1 MYVHVLGIFI
11 SEGDAHASKRARMLV
26 DESEDSDFKDG
37 SLIIEN
43 DESTLEALCGD
54 ATFSGEES
62 SITVSKVGSWGLLD
76 GRMLARVFHFL
87 RSDLKS
93 LVFASMT
100 CKHWRASVMF
110 YKEVSRNVNLSSL
123 GHSCTDS
130 IVWNIVVGLVHILH
144 LTLSGMFPCFS
155 HLI

>member
-1 MYVHVLGIFI
+1 MCWGIFI
-11 SEGDAHASKRARMLV
+11 SEGDTHASKRARVLV
-26 DESEDSDFKDG
+26 DDSDEEGDFEDG
-37 SLIIEN
+37 SFIIEN
-43 DESTLEALCGD
+43 DESTLVALSGD
-54 ATFSGEES
+54 VTFFTEES
-62 SITVSKVGSWGLLD
+62 GVTVSNEGRWGLLD

-100 CKHWRASVMF
+100 CKHWKASVRF

-130 IVWNIVVGLVHILH
+130 ILWDIVVGLVYI
-144 LTLSGMFPCFS
+144 F
-155 HLI
+155 I